1 MISSLPFANPGDPVL
16 SVDNFL
22 RDLKDPPVTTIT
34 SGEWSLLYSPAPG
47 VSQLYN
53 LNTDPQQ
60 LDNVIER
67 HTDIAGDIHRLLVE
81 FMRENEVPERLLQPR
96 LELRL

>member
-1 MISSLPFANPGDPVL
+1 MGQIQSRMARKVSSQLTCN
-16 SVDNFL
+16 
-22 RDLKDPPVTTIT
+22 I
-34 SGEWSLLYSPAPG
+34 
-47 VSQLYN
+47 LYN

-67 HTDIAGDIHRLLVE
+67 HTDIAGDIHKLLVE